1 MVEGVVIVVLAM
13 LVLIQHWVYAK
24 QTQKLLDKLMSRN
37 YHEYQVSK
45 QLSEPKAPQS
55 ESLRIPI
62 DDGTLDELNRLTGGV
77 GPL

>member
-1 MVEGVVIVVLAM
+1 MVEAGLIMLLATLLIVQNILHARE
-13 LVLIQHWVYAK
+13 
-24 QTQKLLDKLMSRN
+24 TQKLLDKLMSRN

-55 ESLRIPI
+55 DIVRVPI
-62 DDGTLDELNRLTGGV
+62 DDGSLEELNRLTGGV